1 MKQILILE
9 DNELTRNKL
18 IRLIESMNLNINVF
32 AFSNEEEALGCALTH
47 HIDLFLVDIILRPQI
62 KNDFS
67 GIHFT
72 EKIKECPS
80 SACAEV
86 VFITSLAGLEAD
98 LLHRVHCYDYIEKP
112 LGDGKIAIS
121 KILNAIEAIQ
131 SRPIPKRVE
140 YIPLHYDGIRYM
152 LAVKDI
158 ICIENKKGVLY
169 VYLKDEKIEI
179 PRISLKKAGGQ
190 LQRIA
195 IARALLKKPDV
206 LILDEA
212 TSALDNESERI
223 IQKSLEDLS
232 KNRTCI
238 TIAHRLSTIRNADE
252 IVVIDATGM
261 HERGTHDELM
271 KLNGTYAKYYKL
283 QFEGLN

>member
-112 LGDGKIAIS
+112 IDEQKVMQIVEEVLTRGEKSS
-121 KILNAIEAIQ
+121 KLPERIYFEMMASSIRWMWLTFAM
-131 SRPIPKRVE
+131 S
-140 YIPLHYDGIRYM
+140 YI
-152 LAVKDI
+152 
-158 ICIENKKGVLY
+158 
-169 VYLKDEKIEI
+169 KIE
-179 PRISLKKAGGQ
+179 PCMYMMGTNASKCLIS
-190 LQRIA
+190 
-195 IARALLKKPDV
+195 
-206 LILDEA
+206 
-212 TSALDNESERI
+212 
-223 IQKSLEDLS
+223 
-232 KNRTCI
+232 
-238 TIAHRLSTIRNADE
+238 H
-252 IVVIDATGM
+252 
-261 HERGTHDELM
+261 
-271 KLNGTYAKYYKL
+271 
-283 QFEGLN
+283 

>member
-98 LLHRVHCYDYIEKP
+98 LLHRVHCYDYI
-112 LGDGKIAIS
+112 
-121 KILNAIEAIQ
+121 IL
-131 SRPIPKRVE
+131 
-140 YIPLHYDGIRYM
+140 
-152 LAVKDI
+152 
-158 ICIENKKGVLY
+158 
-169 VYLKDEKIEI
+169 
-179 PRISLKKAGGQ
+179 
-190 LQRIA
+190 
-195 IARALLKKPDV
+195 
-206 LILDEA
+206 
-212 TSALDNESERI
+212 
-223 IQKSLEDLS
+223 
-232 KNRTCI
+232 KNR
-238 TIAHRLSTIRNADE
+238 
-252 IVVIDATGM
+252 
-261 HERGTHDELM
+261 LM
-271 KLNGTYAKYYKL
+271 SRR
-283 QFEGLN
+283 

>member
-112 LGDGKIAIS
+112 IDEQKVMQVRKVPSFRSVSIFEMMASSIRWMWQIFAMLYIKIVPCMYMMGTNAS
-121 KILNAIEAIQ
+121 K
-131 SRPIPKRVE
+131 
-140 YIPLHYDGIRYM
+140 
-152 LAVKDI
+152 
-158 ICIENKKGVLY
+158 C
-169 VYLKDEKIEI
+169 
-179 PRISLKKAGGQ
+179 
-190 LQRIA
+190 
-195 IARALLKKPDV
+195 
-206 LILDEA
+206 LIF
-212 TSALDNESERI
+212 
-223 IQKSLEDLS
+223 
-232 KNRTCI
+232 
-238 TIAHRLSTIRNADE
+238 H
-252 IVVIDATGM
+252 
-261 HERGTHDELM
+261 
-271 KLNGTYAKYYKL
+271 
-283 QFEGLN
+283 

>member
-112 LGDGKIAIS
+112 IDEQKVMQIVEEVLIRGEKSSKLPERIYFRNDGIIYPVDVADIRYVVYQNRTLHVYDGDECIEVPNFPLKHFLEQVQDEVFLIPIKGTAVNIAY
-121 KILNAIEAIQ
+121 IEAVDYVNQFVKLKGITKQ
-131 SRPIPKRVE
+131 ISMGSVLKRTFRKE
-140 YIPLHYDGIRYM
+140 YEEY
-152 LAVKDI
+152 VK
-158 ICIENKKGVLY
+158 
-169 VYLKDEKIEI
+169 
-179 PRISLKKAGGQ
+179 
-190 LQRIA
+190 
-195 IARALLKKPDV
+195 
-206 LILDEA
+206 
-212 TSALDNESERI
+212 
-223 IQKSLEDLS
+223 
-232 KNRTCI
+232 
-238 TIAHRLSTIRNADE
+238 
-252 IVVIDATGM
+252 
-261 HERGTHDELM
+261 RG
-271 KLNGTYAKYYKL
+271 
-283 QFEGLN
+283 